1 MTLAIG
7 PAVRPHPASSSI
19 RRRCGLGKAGR
30 RKRLEI
36 SPFYSHMRHQ
46 IGVHDDAEGKNQV
59 QRTRSSVT
67 ACSLMGSC
75 GVGARKTAS
84 ATRHYREIALK
95 LGDGQACVTT
105 MLLCGI
111 VNTQAGGR
119 NDTGSRRGFVR
130 QPNRSA
136 MEKKNRSRR
145 ARKDR
150 ELTVAANRA
159 HGNVGLFPRRRPA
172 PAPRRVRRPPS
183 VLAGRAS
190 LRVRSER
197 REQPPAIRASGLE
210 HAGRSLGQA
219 AAGLA
224 AAAVVSLTGFA
235 GDVSPL
241 PPAPARAESL
251 TVAFPVSK
259 AREVNRVQRTL
270 VEAWGLI
277 RETFVD
283 PTFNHQDWDQ
293 KLQQTMVEMFPL
305 KSEDAAYNKIRG
317 MLSTLGDPFTK
328 IITPKEYQSFRIG
341 SDGNVQGVGVF
352 INREPSSGRLLV
364 MDCIEGGPADRAGI
378 REGDELVEI
387 DGKSVFGLDGEAAAQ
402 RLRGHVGT
410 TVKVKLLEVFP
421 YPQHL
426 SPSCP
431 KLYLICWVHSFM
443 HLLALKNHLY
453 CDIIESCYVI
463 ATENK
468 GSGKSRQKEVQIA
481 REVIN
486 LSPLSTTIISHR
498 SNDGQECKTGYV
510 RLAAFSQTAAAEME
524 NAIKRMEDDGV
535 QSYILDLRNNPG
547 GLVKAGLD
555 VAQIWLDGDE
565 TLVNT
570 VDRSGD
576 VLPINM
582 THGHSLTH
590 DPLVILVSPSFHVNE
605 GSASASEILAGALH
619 DNGRAIL
626 VGHRTFGKG
635 KIQAKYFPCAFVS
648 VTELDDG
655 SALFI
660 TVAKYLSPALHE
672 IDQVGIQPDIQCSP
686 DVLSLPRAPSL
697 RGDGEASSLETDS
710 CIMVAEQALEIE
722 QTKGSAS

>member
-1 MTLAIG
+1 MEM
-7 PAVRPHPASSSI
+7 V
-19 RRRCGLGKAGR
+19 
-30 RKRLEI
+30 E
-36 SPFYSHMRHQ
+36 
-46 IGVHDDAEGKNQV
+46 
-59 QRTRSSVT
+59 
-67 ACSLMGSC
+67 CSLPAAA
-75 GVGARKTAS
+75 ARA
-84 ATRHYREIALK
+84 
-95 LGDGQACVTT
+95 
-105 MLLCGI
+105 
-111 VNTQAGGR
+111 
-119 NDTGSRRGFVR
+119 
-130 QPNRSA
+130 
-136 MEKKNRSRR
+136 
-145 ARKDR
+145 
-150 ELTVAANRA
+150 
-159 HGNVGLFPRRRPA
+159 PRPL
-172 PAPRRVRRPPS
+172 PRRVRRPTTAA
-183 VLAGRAS
+183 VLAGRAR

-197 REQPPAIRASGLE
+197 REQPPPPPTVRASGLE
-210 HAGRSLGQA
+210 HGGRALGQA

-224 AAAVVSLTGFA
+224 AAAVVSLTGFI

-241 PPAPARAESL
+241 SPAVAQAESL

-305 KSEDAAYNKIRG
+305 KSADAAYSKISG

-328 IITPKEYQSFRIG
+328 IISPKVCMYWNGRRHLLCDLTYDKSMIVRMQEYQSFRIG

-364 MDCIEGGPADRAGI
+364 MDCIQGGPADRAGI
-378 REGDELVEI
+378 HEGDELVEI
-387 DGKSVFGLDGEAAAQ
+387 DGKSVLGLDGEAAAQ
-402 RLRGHVGT
+402 RLRGRVGT
-410 TVKVKLLEVFP
+410 TVKVKLL
-421 YPQHL
+421 
-426 SPSCP
+426 
-431 KLYLICWVHSFM
+431 
-443 HLLALKNHLY
+443 
-453 CDIIESCYVI
+453 DG
-463 ATENK
+463 TENRR
-468 GSGKSRQKEVQIA
+468 SGRIRQKEVQIS

-486 LSPLSTTIISHR
+486 LSPLSTSIISHR
-498 SNDGQECKTGYV
+498 SDDGHECKTGYV

-524 NAIKRMEDDGV
+524 NAIKRMEDEGV

-570 VDRSGD
+570 VDRDGN
-576 VLPINM
+576 VLPINLIQ
-582 THGHSLTH
+582 GHSLTR
-590 DPLVILVSPSFHVNE
+590 DPLVVLVNE

-626 VGHRTFGKG
+626 VGHKTFGKG
-635 KIQAKYFPCAFVS
+635 RIQS

-686 DVLSLPRAPSL
+686 DILSLPRAPSL
-697 RGDGEASSLETDS
+697 RENSEATSLEMDS
-710 CIMVAEQALEIE
+710 CIMIAEQALEIE

>member
-1 MTLAIG
+1 
-7 PAVRPHPASSSI
+7 
-19 RRRCGLGKAGR
+19 
-30 RKRLEI
+30 
-36 SPFYSHMRHQ
+36 
-46 IGVHDDAEGKNQV
+46 
-59 QRTRSSVT
+59 
-67 ACSLMGSC
+67 
-75 GVGARKTAS
+75 
-84 ATRHYREIALK
+84 
-95 LGDGQACVTT
+95 
-105 MLLCGI
+105 
-111 VNTQAGGR
+111 
-119 NDTGSRRGFVR
+119 
-130 QPNRSA
+130 
-136 MEKKNRSRR
+136 
-145 ARKDR
+145 
-150 ELTVAANRA
+150 
-159 HGNVGLFPRRRPA
+159 
-172 PAPRRVRRPPS
+172 
-183 VLAGRAS
+183 
-190 LRVRSER
+190 
-197 REQPPAIRASGLE
+197 
-210 HAGRSLGQA
+210 
-219 AAGLA
+219 
-224 AAAVVSLTGFA
+224 
-235 GDVSPL
+235 
-241 PPAPARAESL
+241 
-251 TVAFPVSK
+251 
-259 AREVNRVQRTL
+259 
-270 VEAWGLI
+270 
-277 RETFVD
+277 
-283 PTFNHQDWDQ
+283 
-293 KLQQTMVEMFPL
+293 MVEMFPL

-410 TVKVKLLEVFP
+410 TVKVKLLE
-421 YPQHL
+421 
-426 SPSCP
+426 
-431 KLYLICWVHSFM
+431 
-443 HLLALKNHLY
+443 
-453 CDIIESCYVI
+453 

-590 DPLVILVSPSFHVNE
+590 DPLVILVNE

-635 KIQAKYFPCAFVS
+635 KIQS

>member
-1 MTLAIG
+1 MEM
-7 PAVRPHPASSSI
+7 V
-19 RRRCGLGKAGR
+19 
-30 RKRLEI
+30 E
-36 SPFYSHMRHQ
+36 
-46 IGVHDDAEGKNQV
+46 
-59 QRTRSSVT
+59 
-67 ACSLMGSC
+67 CSLAAAAA
-75 GVGARKTAS
+75 ARAP
-84 ATRHYREIALK
+84 RPL
-95 LGDGQACVTT
+95 
-105 MLLCGI
+105 
-111 VNTQAGGR
+111 
-119 NDTGSRRGFVR
+119 
-130 QPNRSA
+130 P
-136 MEKKNRSRR
+136 RR
-145 ARKDR
+145 A
-150 ELTVAANRA
+150 A
-159 HGNVGLFPRRRPA
+159 
-172 PAPRRVRRPPS
+172 
-183 VLAGRAS
+183 VLAGTAK

-197 REQPPAIRASGLE
+197 REQPPAAVRASGPE
-210 HAGRSLGQA
+210 HGGRALGQA

-241 PPAPARAESL
+241 QPPAVARAESL

-259 AREVNRVQRTL
+259 AREVNRVQKTL

-293 KLQQTMVEMFPL
+293 KLEQTMVEMFPL
-305 KSEDAAYNKIRG
+305 KSADAAYGKISG

-328 IITPKEYQSFRIG
+328 IISPTEYQSFRIG

-352 INREPSSGRLLV
+352 INREPSTGRLLV
-364 MDCIEGGPADRAGI
+364 MDCIQGGPADRAGI
-378 REGDELVEI
+378 HEGDELVEI
-387 DGKSVFGLDGEAAAQ
+387 DGKSVLGLDGEAAAQ
-402 RLRGHVGT
+402 RLRGRVGT
-410 TVKVKLLEVFP
+410 TVKVKLLDG
-421 YPQHL
+421 
-426 SPSCP
+426 S
-431 KLYLICWVHSFM
+431 
-443 HLLALKNHLY
+443 
-453 CDIIESCYVI
+453 
-463 ATENK
+463 ENER
-468 GSGKSRQKEVQIA
+468 SGRIRQKEVKANLLTHNFKTLRFLHPSNLKATLSFPKVQIA

-498 SNDGQECKTGYV
+498 SGDGHESKTGYV

-524 NAIKRMEDDGV
+524 NAIKRMEDEGV

-555 VAQIWLDGDE
+555 VAQMWLDGDD

-570 VDRSGD
+570 IDRDGN

-582 THGHSLTH
+582 IEGHSLTH
-590 DPLVILVSPSFHVNE
+590 DPLVVLVNE

-635 KIQAKYFPCAFVS
+635 KIQS

-686 DVLSLPRAPSL
+686 DILSLPRAPTL
-697 RGDGEASSLETDS
+697 RENSEATSLEMDS